1 MSVLNG
7 ARGGTVL
14 RGGDR
19 KAVYN
24 HLAKHYRDG
33 GFEVPS
39 LKSDA
44 EVDNLMIKAG
54 YISEPLTKEEVD
66 E

>member
-1 MSVLNG
+1 
-7 ARGGTVL
+7 L
-14 RGGDR
+14 RGSDR

-39 LKSDA
+39 LKSDH

-54 YISEPLTKEEVD
+54 HITEPLTKEEVND
-66 E
+66 